1 MEEKEWNYTRGFT
14 MSRGT
19 SVSSLFTSVRP
30 PPSTIHNVH
39 QRVSTRSKFMQRS
52 WLRYP
57 RLSVTQAH
65 TCNARTFMRR
75 PPLSY
80 ILRVSPLPL
89 EVLLIY
95 FRVNL
100 ITRSLA
106 MRRLKL
112 LLFSCLTFVFSS
124 CRSCR
129 LCECLALVIEQKGR
143 GNVTSWKK
151 LDFSLDLRE
160 SNLEFARLR
169 GFCNVKEISRN
180 ILFKCLNVNFI
191 FTNVSAFLYIL
202 RSNVTQL
209 FVFNCE
215 FHLIRL

>member
-1 MEEKEWNYTRGFT
+1 

-39 QRVSTRSKFMQRS
+39 QRVSTRSEFMQRS

-143 GNVTSWKK
+143 GNVVEK

-180 ILFKCLNVNFI
+180 ILFKCYFILLVFLHFCIFYVQRWHNFSFSIVNSI
-191 FTNVSAFLYIL
+191 
-202 RSNVTQL
+202 
-209 FVFNCE
+209 
-215 FHLIRL
+215 

>member
-39 QRVSTRSKFMQRS
+39 QRVSTRSEFMQRS

-143 GNVTSWKK
+143 GNVVEK

-180 ILFKCLNVNFI
+180 ILFKCYFILLVFLHFCIFYVQTWHNFSFSIVNSI
-191 FTNVSAFLYIL
+191 
-202 RSNVTQL
+202 
-209 FVFNCE
+209 
-215 FHLIRL
+215 

>member
-39 QRVSTRSKFMQRS
+39 QRVSTRSEFMQRS

-124 CRSCR
+124 CCRSCR
-129 LCECLALVIEQKGR
+129 LCECFALVIEQKGR
-143 GNVTSWKK
+143 GNVVEK

-180 ILFKCLNVNFI
+180 ILFKCYFILLVFLHFCIFYVQTWHNFSFSIVNSI
-191 FTNVSAFLYIL
+191 
-202 RSNVTQL
+202 
-209 FVFNCE
+209 
-215 FHLIRL
+215 

>member
-143 GNVTSWKK
+143 GNVVEK

-180 ILFKCLNVNFI
+180 ILFKCYFILLVFLHFCIFYVQRWHNFSFSIVNSI
-191 FTNVSAFLYIL
+191 
-202 RSNVTQL
+202 
-209 FVFNCE
+209 
-215 FHLIRL
+215 

>member
-39 QRVSTRSKFMQRS
+39 QRVSTRSEFMQRS

-95 FRVNL
+95 FSVNL

-124 CRSCR
+124 CCRSCR
-129 LCECLALVIEQKGR
+129 LCECFALVIEQKGR
-143 GNVTSWKK
+143 GNVVEK

-180 ILFKCLNVNFI
+180 ILFKCYFILLVFLHFCIFYVQTWHNFSFSIVNSI
-191 FTNVSAFLYIL
+191 
-202 RSNVTQL
+202 
-209 FVFNCE
+209 
-215 FHLIRL
+215 

>member
-143 GNVTSWKK
+143 GNVVSWK
-151 LDFSLDLRE
+151 
-160 SNLEFARLR
+160 NL
-169 GFCNVKEISRN
+169 
-180 ILFKCLNVNFI
+180 
-191 FTNVSAFLYIL
+191 TFL
-202 RSNVTQL
+202 
-209 FVFNCE
+209 
-215 FHLIRL
+215 

>member
-1 MEEKEWNYTRGFT
+1 

-39 QRVSTRSKFMQRS
+39 QRVSTRSEFMQRS

-180 ILFKCLNVNFI
+180 ILFKCYFILLVFLHFCIFYVQTWHNFSFSIVNSI
-191 FTNVSAFLYIL
+191 
-202 RSNVTQL
+202 
-209 FVFNCE
+209 
-215 FHLIRL
+215 